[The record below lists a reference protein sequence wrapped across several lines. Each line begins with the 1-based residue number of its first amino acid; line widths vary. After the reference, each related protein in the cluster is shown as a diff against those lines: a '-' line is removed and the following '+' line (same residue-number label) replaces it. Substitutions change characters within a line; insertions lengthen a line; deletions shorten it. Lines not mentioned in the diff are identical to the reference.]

1 MPIHSTYDFEELFT
15 MELPRGQN
23 YWNVAWCHPNGGLG
37 CHKEYWERDAGCEI
51 NPGEVV
57 IYYYDTSLLPD
68 GQSNV
73 GQYAVNVLT
82 TSYLYYFYKN
92 DGDLVVL
99 RNDIGMTNV
108 PQYLVG
114 TISEDGSEAVFVGG
128 YDLGDLKEYARSV
141 EFN

>member
-1 MPIHSTYDFEELFT
+1 MPIHSTYDFEGLFT
-15 MELPRGQN
+15 IDLPSGQD
-23 YWNVAWCHPNGGLG
+23 YWNVAWCHPGGALG

-73 GQYAVNVLT
+73 GQYAVNVLNT
-82 TSYLYYFYKN
+82 TYLYYFYQN

-99 RNDIGMTNV
+99 RNDIGMRRV
-108 PQYLVG
+108 PQYMVG
-114 TISEDGSEAVFVGG
+114 TINEDGSEAVFVGG
-128 YDLGDLKEYARSV
+128 CDLDVLKEYARTV